1 MRENPL
7 KKNSRFYLGMVL
19 NVVEGML
26 SGFNFLL
33 LPKVKE
39 EDMFNYVKESYN
51 ELVNKVTW
59 PTFPQLQSSTI
70 VVMVASVIF
79 AVVVL
84 AMDLSFENLMAL
96 IYKVLGGFGR

>member
-1 MRENPL
+1 MGVRI
-7 KKNSRFYLGMVL
+7 S
-19 NVVEGML
+19 
-26 SGFNFLL
+26 LL
-33 LPKVKE
+33 LPRVKD
-39 EDMFNYVKESYN
+39 EDMFKYVKESYN

-84 AMDLSFENLMAL
+84 AMDVTFENVMAG
-96 IYKVLGGFGR
+96 IYKTLGGLGL

>member
-1 MRENPL
+1 
-7 KKNSRFYLGMVL
+7 
-19 NVVEGML
+19 
-26 SGFNFLL
+26 
-33 LPKVKE
+33 
-39 EDMFNYVKESYN
+39 MFNYVKESYN

-59 PTFPQLQSSTI
+59 PTFPQLQNSTI

-84 AMDLSFENLMAL
+84 AMDLSFDNLMAV